1 MKKIILPLLFL
12 GAVIYSCGNKDK
24 KADPVADNK
33 DTPIDSSLITD
44 SSWGLITKK
53 TKMADLQAIYGVANV
68 KDERICGPEC
78 ADSIDVTRIY
88 PEKNNEFIVYWKDSL
103 YHTSIAFIETYST
116 GGSYHTASGLKI
128 GSTLE
133 ELLKVNGKQIIFAGF
148 DWDYGGYI
156 QDYGMGTLQNSPVGF
171 RLEMTGDG
179 GSELSGD
186 SEFTTEMPEVKRNL
200 EKIKIST
207 ITLSFSKGQ

>member
-1 MKKIILPLLFL
+1 M
-12 GAVIYSCGNKDK
+12 
-24 KADPVADNK
+24 
-33 DTPIDSSLITD
+33 
-44 SSWGLITKK
+44 
-53 TKMADLQAIYGVANV
+53 
-68 KDERICGPEC
+68 
-78 ADSIDVTRIY
+78 
-88 PEKNNEFIVYWKDSL
+88 YWKDSL
-103 YHTSIAFIETYST
+103 YHTSIAFIEAYLPD
-116 GGSYHTASGLKI
+116 GPYHTASGLKI
-128 GSTLE
+128 GSTLQD
-133 ELLKVNGKQIIFAGF
+133 LLKLNGKQIIFAGF

-156 QDYGMGTLQNSPVGF
+156 QDYGMGALQNSPVGF